1 MENAVPLIV
10 AFVLGLVLAG
20 VVIALLTR
28 RGQHNRDALGQ
39 TVDTLAQTQ
48 IALAGRLDQLTKT
61 LGDGLEQSATKTA
74 ETLGELKTRLT
85 VIDEAQKNI
94 AKVGKE
100 LSGQVG
106 GLQDILSNKQA
117 RGAFG
122 EVQLGDLVENALPPA
137 AYTFQATLSNNRRA
151 DCLIRLPN
159 PPGPIVVDAKFPLES
174 YRALREADDEAARTA
189 AGRAFSQAILKH
201 VDDIATRYIVPGE
214 TADWALMF
222 LPSEAIYAELHAG
235 FQNVVEKS
243 RRKKVAIVSPDTL
256 WATLTTIR
264 AVLRDVQMHEQA
276 GIIQA
281 EVQAMAEDVG
291 RLDERVG
298 KLQRHFDQASEDMR
312 NIRISTEKVT
322 KRSESIEH
330 IELGDDDAADDL
342 EPPVIRLEAKEN

>member
-10 AFVLGLVLAG
+10 TFVLGLVLAG
-20 VVIALLTR
+20 VVIALLSR

-39 TVDTLAQTQ
+39 TIDTLAQTQ

-74 ETLGELKTRLT
+74 ETLGELKTRLS
-85 VIDEAQKNI
+85 VIDEAQKSI
-94 AKVGKE
+94 AHVSKE
-100 LSGQVG
+100 LSGQVV

-137 AYTFQATLSNNRRA
+137 AYTFQATLTNNRRA

-174 YRALREADDEAARTA
+174 YR
-189 AGRAFSQAILKH
+189 
-201 VDDIATRYIVPGE
+201 
-214 TADWALMF
+214 
-222 LPSEAIYAELHAG
+222 
-235 FQNVVEKS
+235 
-243 RRKKVAIVSPDTL
+243 
-256 WATLTTIR
+256 
-264 AVLRDVQMHEQA
+264 VLRDVQMHEQA

-298 KLQRHFDQASEDMR
+298 KLQRHFEQASEDMR

-322 KRSESIEH
+322 KRSESIER
-330 IELGDDDAADDL
+330 IELGDDDAADELDA
-342 EPPVIRLEAKEN
+342 PVIRLEAKEN